1 MSVTIREAKTS
12 DIEAIRRMH
21 AVSWL
26 DTYPNDQ
33 HGVSLEWIKEETDS
47 WLTPEALESS
57 KDYLGSR
64 ISHPDHFYR
73 IAVDNGKIAGF
84 VHALIEDGQKKV
96 GGFYIDKDYHGT
108 GLAQE
113 MASLA
118 DEWLGEAT
126 VTLEVVAYNERAIR
140 FYEKWGFSIVQGSDA
155 LFKEKIPEV
164 TMRRE
169 SKETK

>member
-1 MSVTIREAKTS
+1 MSVTIREAKKS

-47 WLTPEALESS
+47 WLTHEALESS

-64 ISHPDHFYR
+64 INHPDHFYR
-73 IAVDNGKIAGF
+73 IAVDNDKIAGF
-84 VHALIEDGQKKV
+84 VHTLIEEGYKKV
-96 GGFYIDKDYHGT
+96 GGFYIDTNYLGT
-108 GLAQE
+108 GLAQD

-118 DEWLGEAT
+118 DEWLGKDS
-126 VTLEVVAYNERAIR
+126 VTLEVAAYNTRAIR
-140 FYEKWGFSIVQGSDA
+140 FYEKWGFSIVKGSDA